1 MQIKKVFSLI
11 LIITL
16 YPMTLLA
23 NQSHLKLPT
32 IIESTELDNSASVE
46 KLLAQPMLKPQMQ
59 ALAKTILQRT
69 DAAIS
74 TADEMRLHMITGD
87 IQLAF
92 ASYQE
97 LTRQL
102 KTAEKYNYLHYELL
116 LKAKLASQTEPKA
129 VLKNY
134 QRQLVQVFESLND
147 ITASRA
153 NYFAGYSLAQ
163 GNNYLRWLFSHAKK
177 QTPLD
182 IKHATRMLRVYQDQL
197 VYQQILPISKQI
209 IAEDRKRRFII
220 EDDAIIST
228 PDGAKLSAI
237 VVRSKNQKAPTATAM
252 MFNIYTNYQ
261 RNLNSAINAA
271 SRGYIGVVADARGK
285 RLSPDTI
292 TPNET
297 EVVDV
302 NAVISWISRQSW
314 SDGRVGM
321 YGGSYLGFSQWAAT
335 KNLHP
340 ALKTIVPYVAA
351 IPGQGLPMENNVFL
365 NANYQWAFHVTNN
378 KTVDDSVY
386 STPERWQKL
395 NQTWYQ
401 QGGAYRNID
410 KVDGQ
415 ANPWLQKWLNHPAY
429 DEYWQAMVPYQND
442 YKKID
447 IPVLTI
453 TGYYDDGQISAIH
466 YLSEHYKYNPEA
478 NHYLLIGPYDHETA
492 QRTQRP
498 ELRGVQLDE
507 IAFVNI
513 PELTFEWFDHIFKGA
528 PKPSLIKDKINYQL
542 MGDNSWQHVSSL
554 NELHAHKQRFYLTTQ
569 ASAPHYLL
577 TPKNHS
583 TKNYLEQTV
592 DLADRETENNDYY
605 PWPIIKTRLEV
616 PNGFAYI
623 SEPMQQDMELSGRIS
638 GELKVAI
645 NKKDFDVGLVFYEMK
660 PDGKTFHLSYYLG
673 RASFAKD
680 MSKRQL
686 LTPEKIE
693 SIPFSRTRMV
703 SKVINKGSRLVVLAN
718 VNKNRFA
725 QVNYGT
731 GKDVSDETIDDAK
744 APLKIRWYNSSYVD
758 IPLKPLK

>member
-11 LIITL
+11 LIFTL
-16 YPMTLLA
+16 YPMALLA
-23 NQSHLKLPT
+23 NQTQLKLPN
-32 IIESTELDNSASVE
+32 IIESTELDNIASVE
-46 KLLAQPMLKPQMQ
+46 KLLAQPMLKPQLQ
-59 ALAKTILQRT
+59 TLAKTILQRS
-69 DAAIS
+69 DSAIS
-74 TADEMRLHMITGD
+74 AADEMRLQMLTGN

-92 ASYQE
+92 ASYQK
-97 LTRQL
+97 LKRQL

-116 LKAKLASQTEPKA
+116 LKAKLASQPEKKA
-129 VLKNY
+129 ILQNY
-134 QRQLVQVFESLND
+134 QKQLVQVFSGLND

-197 VYQQILPISKQI
+197 VYQQILPISKQV
-209 IAEDRKRRFII
+209 IAKDRKRRFII
-220 EDDAIIST
+220 EDNVIIST

-237 VVRSKNQKAPTATAM
+237 VVRSKNQRTPASTAM

-271 SRGYIGVVADARGK
+271 SRGYVGVVADARGK

-302 NAVISWISRQSW
+302 NAVINWISRQSW

-386 STPERWQKL
+386 STPERWQNL

-401 QGGAYRNID
+401 QGVAYRDID

-429 DEYWQAMVPYQND
+429 DEYWQSMVPYQSD
-442 YKKID
+442 YKKIN

-466 YLSEHYKYNPEA
+466 YLSEHYKYNPGA

-498 ELRGVQLDE
+498 ELRGYQLDE
-507 IAFVNI
+507 VAFVNV
-513 PELTFEWFDHIFKGA
+513 PELTFEWFDHIFKDA
-528 PKPSLIKDKINYQL
+528 PKPALIKNKINYQL
-542 MGDNSWQHVSSL
+542 MGDNSWQHANSL
-554 NELHAHKQRFYLTTQ
+554 DELHAHKQRFYLTTQ
-569 ASAPHYLL
+569 ASTTHYLL
-577 TPKNHS
+577 APKNRS
-583 TKNYLEQTV
+583 VESYLEQTV

-605 PWPIIKTRLEV
+605 PWPIIKTELEV

-638 GELKVAI
+638 GELQVAI

-660 PDGKTFHLSYYLG
+660 PDGKIFHLSYYLG

-680 MSKRQL
+680 MAKRQL
-686 LTPEKIE
+686 LAPEKIE

-731 GKDVSDETIDDAK
+731 GKDVSDETIEDAK